1 VNRILCWC
9 TVSFLILSAALT
21 STALSA
27 KAQESSTTGDALH
40 KPLDEL
46 LDVYVRDGL
55 VYYQALR
62 GDRGKLD
69 RYIAALGSQA
79 TGAAYPGW
87 TPSQQAAFWVNAYNA
102 FVLRTVI
109 DHYPIRGRAKEY
121 PAASIRQIPGA
132 FERLTHRAAGRS
144 VTLDEIDKVILPEF
158 KDPRLHLALG
168 RGAIGSPRLR
178 SEAFAGPRL
187 EAQLKGVEAECP
199 TRSECILVD
208 ATTNRI
214 AVTAVVG
221 WHESQFVATYGN
233 SGKRFAHRSPI
244 ERAVLAFIEPSLFA
258 TEREFL
264 DRDQF
269 HVTYSD
275 FNWEL
280 NDLTGRSR

>member
-9 TVSFLILSAALT
+9 TLSFLILSAAWT
-21 STALSA
+21 STALSSN
-27 KAQESSTTGDALH
+27 AQETSTTGDALH

-46 LDVYVRDGL
+46 LDEFVRDGL

-79 TGAAYPGW
+79 TGTAYPEW
-87 TPSQQAAFWVNAYNA
+87 TRSQQAAFWVNAYNA

-132 FERLTHRAAGRS
+132 FERLAHRAAGRS

-187 EAQLKGVEAECP
+187 EAQLKSVEAECP

-208 ATTNRI
+208 QTTNRI

-233 SGKRFAHRSPI
+233 SGKRFGHRSPI

-264 DRDQF
+264 DKDQF